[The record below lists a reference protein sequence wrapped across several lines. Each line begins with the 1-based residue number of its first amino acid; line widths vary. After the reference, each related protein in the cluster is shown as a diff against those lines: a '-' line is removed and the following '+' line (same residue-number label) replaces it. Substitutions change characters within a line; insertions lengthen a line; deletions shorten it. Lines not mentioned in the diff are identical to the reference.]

1 MKPEAHNAAKRRL
14 ARIEGQVRGIGRMID
29 EGRYCVDVVRQL
41 QSIRAALTGVERLV
55 LDDHLATCV
64 DSALRSDDIEERRD
78 KVDELVALLDGRK
91 R

>member
-1 MKPEAHNAAKRRL
+1 MKQEAHEAAKRRL
-14 ARIEGQVRGIGRMID
+14 ARIEGQVRGIGRMVD
-29 EGRYCVDVVRQL
+29 EDRYCIDIVRQI
-41 QSIRAALTGVERLV
+41 QSIRAALTGVERLI

-64 DSALRSDDIEERRD
+64 DSALRSDDIEERRE